1 MPIVYHS
8 SQIARKTY
16 SSDNLQLDLPTPP
29 VPLPDMVRDSVRD
42 MVSDMVPDS
51 VRDMVR
57 DMVGDMVRDM
67 VRDSV
72 GDMVPDL
79 VGDMV
84 GDMVPDTVRDMV
96 GDMVRDTVRDMVRE
110 LVRKLLIASQQRS
123 AANWPVVN
131 AVGVVNREMTG
142 VTSIWFTRPG
152 IPECDITPGIL
163 DEQTSR

>member
-1 MPIVYHS
+1 
-8 SQIARKTY
+8 
-16 SSDNLQLDLPTPP
+16 
-29 VPLPDMVRDSVRD
+29 MVRGSVRD

-96 GDMVRDTVRDMVRE
+96 RDMVGDAVRDMVGDLPGERE
-110 LVRKLLIASQQRS
+110 ISTQTDVR
-123 AANWPVVN
+123 
-131 AVGVVNREMTG
+131 
-142 VTSIWFTRPG
+142 TRGSGTAWSFRLPR
-152 IPECDITPGIL
+152 
-163 DEQTSR
+163 QTSRFCSASLMRSAYDVMRSAQGHPFGKRSDPASVTLLQTK